1 LFSPAKLRTRLS
13 LLMLLSIVLASS
25 VGLVPVAVSSAP
37 CVCGA
42 KQVTIL
48 LFDFQDVKHN
58 SSNTLQKYQEIIVA
72 MNESLRRQSYEKLW
86 LVGGEVFDWK
96 QSPYV
101 LDLLAGITEISAYES
116 VRRAGIENVAILADS
131 TLESARQWWIDPDK
145 YFFGVYAGGVWPV
158 AFPAKGVSVIG
169 ENWGV
174 ATYMHEFGHLIG
186 LHDIYNPGSIGEWDV
201 MGLAGKEK
209 PLEKDE
215 FSAWSRIQL
224 GWLTSDDVVITK
236 AIPGTLLEVESI
248 DELSGTRAV
257 MVPIHA
263 QTPQYY
269 VVIEARSTTLVIYSF
284 AGYFVGY
291 ENVDVFSW
299 EDFSWEHT
307 HFYNFTCLAMIQTLS
322 EEGPNRVFI
331 GESTPISADIGVV
344 LLCTRPHSLRIK
356 LTSNAD
362 AKNAEEALKGI
373 GLASNVLRGILLKS
387 NKLNEAWE
395 SFQGGDFDA
404 AKSSA
409 EKAKAEAPILL
420 TLQTTILVLVVACP
434 IVGIL
439 LYNRRKKSVKTTM
452 KPTPAKA
459 VGSKFC
465 HECGASIPRGSK
477 FCEECGKPLCHLE
490 SQ

>member
-1 LFSPAKLRTRLS
+1 MRRIALVFLFLCSFSFLFQLPA
-13 LLMLLSIVLASS
+13 
-25 VGLVPVAVSSAP
+25 GVSQTVTTPSNVE
-37 CVCGA
+37 CVCGP
-42 KQVTIL
+42 KQVSVL
-48 LFDFQDVKHN
+48 LFDFGDVKHDP
-58 SSNTLQKYQEIIVA
+58 SSTPEKYRQIISE
-72 MNESLRRQSYEKLW
+72 MNASLYRQSYNKFW
-86 LVGGEVFDWK
+86 LVGGEVYNWHN
-96 QSPYV
+96 SEY
-101 LDLLAGITEISAYES
+101 LLG
-116 VRRAGIENVAILADS
+116 VAANFILAKNVLEYSYGLTGLSDS
-131 TLESARQWWIDPDK
+131 YLL
-145 YFFGVYAGGVWPV
+145 GVYAGDVSPF
-158 AFPAKGVSVIG
+158 AFPSMRVAVVG

-186 LHDIYNPGSIGEWDV
+186 LPDIYNPGSIGEWDV

-269 VVIEARSTTLVIYSF
+269 VVIEARSTTLVIFSF

-465 HECGASIPRGSK
+465 RECGASIPRGSK

>member
-1 LFSPAKLRTRLS
+1 V
-13 LLMLLSIVLASS
+13 I
-25 VGLVPVAVSSAP
+25 
-37 CVCGA
+37 
-42 KQVTIL
+42 IL

-72 MNESLRRQSYEKLW
+72 MDESLRRQSYGKLW
-86 LVGGEVFDWK
+86 LVGGKVFDWR

-101 LDLLAGITEISAYES
+101 LDALVGITEISPYGS
-116 VRRAGIENVAILADS
+116 VRHAGEKNAAILADS

-201 MGLAGKEK
+201 MGLAGKEE
-209 PLEKDE
+209 PLEKNE

-236 AIPGTLLEVESI
+236 AIPATLLEVESI

-257 MVPIHA
+257 MVPVHA

-284 AGYFVGY
+284 AGYFI
-291 ENVDVFSW
+291 EHETVDVISW
-299 EDFSWEHT
+299 EDFAWEQSHV
-307 HFYNFTCLAMIQTLS
+307 YNFTCLAMIQTLS
-322 EEGPNRVFI
+322 EEGLGRVFT

-344 LLCTRPHSLRIK
+344 LLYTRPHSLRIK

-362 AKNAEEALKGI
+362 AKNAEEALKAI

-387 NKLNEAWE
+387 NKLNEAGG
-395 SFQGGDFDA
+395 SFQNGDFDA
-404 AKSSA
+404 ARSSA

-420 TLQTTILVLVVACP
+420 TLQATILVLVVVCP

-439 LYNRRKKSVKTTM
+439 LYNRRRKSVKTTL

-465 HECGASIPRGSK
+465 RQCGAEIPRDSTY
-477 FCEECGKPLCHLE
+477 CEKCGTRLA
-490 SQ
+490 

>member
-1 LFSPAKLRTRLS
+1 
-13 LLMLLSIVLASS
+13 
-25 VGLVPVAVSSAP
+25 
-37 CVCGA
+37 
-42 KQVTIL
+42 VTIL

-72 MNESLRRQSYEKLW
+72 MNESLRRQSYGKLW

-186 LHDIYNPGSIGEWDV
+186 LHDIYNPGSFGEWDV
-201 MGLAGKEK
+201 MGLAGKEE

-224 GWLTSDDVVITK
+224 GWVTSDDVVITK

-284 AGYFVGY
+284 AGYFVG
-291 ENVDVFSW
+291 
-299 EDFSWEHT
+299 
-307 HFYNFTCLAMIQTLS
+307 LRTLMS
-322 EEGPNRVFI
+322 SLGKISLGSIRI
-331 GESTPISADIGVV
+331 STISPA
-344 LLCTRPHSLRIK
+344 SL
-356 LTSNAD
+356 
-362 AKNAEEALKGI
+362 
-373 GLASNVLRGILLKS
+373 
-387 NKLNEAWE
+387 
-395 SFQGGDFDA
+395 
-404 AKSSA
+404 
-409 EKAKAEAPILL
+409 
-420 TLQTTILVLVVACP
+420 
-434 IVGIL
+434 
-439 LYNRRKKSVKTTM
+439 
-452 KPTPAKA
+452 
-459 VGSKFC
+459 
-465 HECGASIPRGSK
+465 
-477 FCEECGKPLCHLE
+477 
-490 SQ
+490 

>member
-1 LFSPAKLRTRLS
+1 
-13 LLMLLSIVLASS
+13 M
-25 VGLVPVAVSSAP
+25 VPVAVSSAP
-37 CVCGA
+37 CVCGP
-42 KQVTIL
+42 KQVIIL

-72 MNESLRRQSYEKLW
+72 MDESLRRQSYGKLW
-86 LVGGEVFDWK
+86 LVGGKVFDWR

-101 LDLLAGITEISAYES
+101 LDALVGITEISPYGS
-116 VRRAGIENVAILADS
+116 VRHAGEKNAAILADS

-201 MGLAGKEK
+201 MGLAGKEE
-209 PLEKDE
+209 PLEKNE

-236 AIPGTLLEVESI
+236 AIPATLLEVESI

-257 MVPIHA
+257 MVPVHA

-284 AGYFVGY
+284 AGYFI
-291 ENVDVFSW
+291 EHETVDVISW
-299 EDFSWEHT
+299 EDFAWEQSHV
-307 HFYNFTCLAMIQTLS
+307 YNFTCLAMIQTLS
-322 EEGPNRVFI
+322 EEGLGRVFT

-344 LLCTRPHSLRIK
+344 LLYTRPHSLRIK

-362 AKNAEEALKGI
+362 AKNAEEALKAI

-387 NKLNEAWE
+387 NKLNEAGG
-395 SFQGGDFDA
+395 SFQNGDFDA
-404 AKSSA
+404 ARSSA

-420 TLQTTILVLVVACP
+420 TLQATILVLVVVCP

-439 LYNRRKKSVKTTM
+439 LYNRRRKSVKTTL

-465 HECGASIPRGSK
+465 RQCGAEIPRDSTY
-477 FCEECGKPLCHLE
+477 CEKCGTRLA
-490 SQ
+490 

>member
-1 LFSPAKLRTRLS
+1 
-13 LLMLLSIVLASS
+13 
-25 VGLVPVAVSSAP
+25 LVPVAVSSAP
-37 CVCGA
+37 CVCGP
-42 KQVTIL
+42 KQVIIL

-72 MNESLRRQSYEKLW
+72 MDESLRRQSYGKLW
-86 LVGGEVFDWK
+86 LVGGKVFDWR

-101 LDLLAGITEISAYES
+101 LDALVGITEISPYGS
-116 VRRAGIENVAILADS
+116 VRHAGEKNAAILADS

-201 MGLAGKEK
+201 MGLAGKEE
-209 PLEKDE
+209 PLEKNE

-236 AIPGTLLEVESI
+236 AIPATLLEVESI

-257 MVPIHA
+257 MVPVHA

-284 AGYFVGY
+284 AGYFI
-291 ENVDVFSW
+291 EHETVDVISW
-299 EDFSWEHT
+299 EDFAWEQSHV
-307 HFYNFTCLAMIQTLS
+307 YNFTCLAMIQTLS
-322 EEGPNRVFI
+322 EEGLGRVFT

-344 LLCTRPHSLRIK
+344 LLYTRPHSLRIK

-362 AKNAEEALKGI
+362 AKNAEEALKAI

-387 NKLNEAWE
+387 NKLNEAGG
-395 SFQGGDFDA
+395 SFQNGDFDA
-404 AKSSA
+404 ARSSA

-420 TLQTTILVLVVACP
+420 TLQATILVLVVVCP

-439 LYNRRKKSVKTTM
+439 LYNRRRKSVKTTL

-465 HECGASIPRGSK
+465 RQCGAEIPRDSTY
-477 FCEECGKPLCHLE
+477 CEKCGTRLA
-490 SQ
+490 